1 MLLNLNRALFI
12 VIVFSL
18 ARNFACILKLR
29 VSAAMTNAPMILTNV
44 PATPLRALSYYSG
57 PKIRPK
63 YGFVQFPQLFQRI
76 NKNDICFFD
85 GLVGPSYLG
94 TGSFFFSPSILWRP
108 IEIWVTGNSWIK
120 PKPCCRQVHTVLGY
134 FSTGTPSIRLQ
145 LWEANK
151 LGL

>member
-1 MLLNLNRALFI
+1 MDKDVTGRFMP
-12 VIVFSL
+12 SL
-18 ARNFACILKLR
+18 AYVSREKSKASNHHFEAGAQNVLLR

-63 YGFVQFPQLFQRI
+63 DGFVQFPQRFQRI

-108 IEIWVTGNSWIK
+108 IEI
-120 PKPCCRQVHTVLGY
+120 
-134 FSTGTPSIRLQ
+134 
-145 LWEANK
+145 
-151 LGL
+151 